1 MKKKALYAGSFDPLT
16 LGHLDIIE
24 RAAKIFDELTVGVVV
39 NLEKKT
45 LFTFEERMDMIRK
58 VTAHLPNVKVDAC
71 EGLLAD
77 FVNQNDFQVVVRGLR
92 GVGDFDSEQQMA
104 HLHRH
109 LYQENVETV
118 FLISDAKIRFYKFNH
133 GEAGDLSGWR
143 WPDAC
148 ASVCFRDDERKNE
161 IEMEDTMKVLEL
173 LEELEDIVDNA
184 TNVPLTSKIML
195 EAEDVFNIVRE
206 VRLALPDDV
215 QQAKWIRDER
225 DRILADAKTEY
236 ERIIREA
243 KKQADY
249 LVETD
254 DITLRATKLA
264 QEIREDAELHA
275 KMLKMRTYDYVDKM
289 LYDMQAKMDEL
300 NLKYFGEMYTN
311 LDKTFAAINQ
321 TLVDNRD
328 EIKQLAYHTQ
338 NDLDVEE

>member
-1 MKKKALYAGSFDPLT
+1 
-16 LGHLDIIE
+16 
-24 RAAKIFDELTVGVVV
+24 
-39 NLEKKT
+39 
-45 LFTFEERMDMIRK
+45 
-58 VTAHLPNVKVDAC
+58 
-71 EGLLAD
+71 
-77 FVNQNDFQVVVRGLR
+77 
-92 GVGDFDSEQQMA
+92 
-104 HLHRH
+104 
-109 LYQENVETV
+109 
-118 FLISDAKIRFYKFNH
+118 
-133 GEAGDLSGWR
+133 
-143 WPDAC
+143 
-148 ASVCFRDDERKNE
+148 
-161 IEMEDTMKVLEL
+161 MKVLEL

-300 NLKYFGEMYTN
+300 I
-311 LDKTFAAINQ
+311 AAINQ

>member
-1 MKKKALYAGSFDPLT
+1 
-16 LGHLDIIE
+16 
-24 RAAKIFDELTVGVVV
+24 
-39 NLEKKT
+39 
-45 LFTFEERMDMIRK
+45 
-58 VTAHLPNVKVDAC
+58 
-71 EGLLAD
+71 
-77 FVNQNDFQVVVRGLR
+77 
-92 GVGDFDSEQQMA
+92 
-104 HLHRH
+104 
-109 LYQENVETV
+109 
-118 FLISDAKIRFYKFNH
+118 
-133 GEAGDLSGWR
+133 
-143 WPDAC
+143 
-148 ASVCFRDDERKNE
+148 
-161 IEMEDTMKVLEL
+161 MKVLEL

-275 KMLKMRTYDYVDKM
+275 KMLKMRTYDYVDKK
-289 LYDMQAKMDEL
+289 L
-300 NLKYFGEMYTN
+300 
-311 LDKTFAAINQ
+311 
-321 TLVDNRD
+321 
-328 EIKQLAYHTQ
+328 
-338 NDLDVEE
+338 

>member
-1 MKKKALYAGSFDPLT
+1 
-16 LGHLDIIE
+16 
-24 RAAKIFDELTVGVVV
+24 
-39 NLEKKT
+39 
-45 LFTFEERMDMIRK
+45 
-58 VTAHLPNVKVDAC
+58 
-71 EGLLAD
+71 
-77 FVNQNDFQVVVRGLR
+77 
-92 GVGDFDSEQQMA
+92 
-104 HLHRH
+104 
-109 LYQENVETV
+109 
-118 FLISDAKIRFYKFNH
+118 
-133 GEAGDLSGWR
+133 
-143 WPDAC
+143 
-148 ASVCFRDDERKNE
+148 
-161 IEMEDTMKVLEL
+161 MEDTMKVLEL

-243 KKQADY
+243 KKQADC